1 MDVIT
6 VVHIS
11 YMYFSKVAFLESIF
25 FIDLCLFVF
34 IFFFAKASQ
43 LHGRLSLLASL
54 VFEHNLSIKLNF
66 QVNSALRSFSISL
79 GSYYL

>member
-34 IFFFAKASQ
+34 IFFLPKHLICMGVYHFW
-43 LHGRLSLLASL
+43 L
-54 VFEHNLSIKLNF
+54 V
-66 QVNSALRSFSISL
+66 
-79 GSYYL
+79 